1 MAEPMQGP
9 SNPIMC
15 PPLDTTR
22 TIAEQV
28 RICRADLERSLQMAL
43 EKIDVADEWTLGET
57 DDKATEVFCLL
68 DSALANANWLAEL
81 TRPNPEP
88 VPAVATTALDR
99 RLGVGPTDAE
109 MTDAAFQEA
118 LVEVFGSDRG
128 AD

>member
-1 MAEPMQGP
+1 MSER
-9 SNPIMC
+9 
-15 PPLDTTR
+15 TT
-22 TIAEQV
+22 AEQV
-28 RICRADLERSLQMAL
+28 RICRRDLDTNLMVLEHKLTDLKRISIEGVTLWIEDLVARCQSARRDARAL
-43 EKIDVADEWTLGET
+43 VD
-57 DDKATEVFCLL
+57 
-68 DSALANANWLAEL
+68 L

-88 VPAVATTALDR
+88 EPVPAVASAALDR